1 MYVKVCLSI
10 SGSRILKFTS
20 FIFNDLF
27 PYFVN
32 LDHCVTFIPIIVV
45 ALGTVSKELENYI
58 EQLGITIRL
67 EHLQKTAL
75 LGTARI
81 LRKVLEE

>member
-1 MYVKVCLSI
+1 MHVQLTIRCVIRYDRLAFEVKQLWSM
-10 SGSRILKFTS
+10 RK
-20 FIFNDLF
+20 
-27 PYFVN
+27 
-32 LDHCVTFIPIIVV
+32 VTVIPIIVG
-45 ALGTVSKELENYI
+45 ALGTVGKDLENYI
-58 EQLGITIRL
+58 EQLGITIWL

>member
-1 MYVKVCLSI
+1 MVNKKV
-10 SGSRILKFTS
+10 T
-20 FIFNDLF
+20 
-27 PYFVN
+27 V
-32 LDHCVTFIPIIVV
+32 IPIVV
-45 ALGTVSKELENYI
+45 NALGTVSKDLENYI

-81 LRKVLEE
+81 LRKVIEEQRCYFSLLVVNS

>member
-1 MYVKVCLSI
+1 MKKDRYDRLAFELKQLWSMKKVI
-10 SGSRILKFTS
+10 
-20 FIFNDLF
+20 
-27 PYFVN
+27 V
-32 LDHCVTFIPIIVV
+32 IPIIVG
-45 ALGTVSKELENYI
+45 ALGAMSKDLENYI
-58 EQLGITIRL
+58 EQLEITIRL